1 MENIF
6 NLIWQNYFKVCE
18 VDAFMKKDIQVEPH
32 IDKIVMPDN
41 LKVGLMIAEQR
52 KNVQVVV
59 VMKNS
64 ML

>member
-1 MENIF
+1 
-6 NLIWQNYFKVCE
+6 
-18 VDAFMKKDIQVEPH
+18 MKKDIQVEPH